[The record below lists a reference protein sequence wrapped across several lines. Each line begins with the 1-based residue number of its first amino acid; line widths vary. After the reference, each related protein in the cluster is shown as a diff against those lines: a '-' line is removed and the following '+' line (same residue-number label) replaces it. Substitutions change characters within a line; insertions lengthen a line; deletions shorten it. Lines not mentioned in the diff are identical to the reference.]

1 MGEALANS
9 RCVACLPDSPAVTE
23 DERHEL
29 GLEIPDWEVIPV
41 DGIPRLRRSYEFKDF
56 AEALAF
62 VNGVGSVA
70 EEENHHPEM
79 TVGWGYATVM
89 WWTHTIRNLH
99 RNDFVMA
106 AKTDRIYR
114 SR

>member
-1 MGEALANS
+1 MRETLANS

-23 DERHEL
+23 DERRAL
-29 GLEIPDWEVIPV
+29 GLEIPDWEVIAV
-41 DGIPRLRRSYEFKDF
+41 DGIPRLRRAYEFNDF

-70 EEENHHPEM
+70 EGESHHPEM

-89 WWTHTIRNLH
+89 WWTHTIGNLH

-106 AKTDRIYR
+106 AKSDRIYR
-114 SR
+114 SP